1 MATSQAAHLLGL
13 VKVALSAA
21 ITSQVL
27 KCGRLGHAQ
36 VAVAGASLQGNNAAV
51 RFAWQSA
58 GQGRVAE
65 WQSGRVAAWQ
75 SGRVAEWQSGRV
87 AEWQSGRVA
96 EWQRGRCDDCSFM
109 HDAAAASAAAQQAA
123 SIHTASVAQVVSPQQ
138 RSPSVKEQA
147 AEGTPREATPGQVAT
162 AAGKQGEGRGRG
174 QGARACT
181 GHHPG
186 LAPAEQ
192 CWH

>member
-58 GQGRVAE
+58 GQGRVTE
-65 WQSGRVAAWQ
+65 WQGDYHWSEQLNAECCGRF
-75 SGRVAEWQSGRV
+75 S
-87 AEWQSGRVA
+87 
-96 EWQRGRCDDCSFM
+96 C
-109 HDAAAASAAAQQAA
+109 AASSMQC
-123 SIHTASVAQVVSPQQ
+123 
-138 RSPSVKEQA
+138 PSVPHQW
-147 AEGTPREATPGQVAT
+147 RRLT
-162 AAGKQGEGRGRG
+162 AHSSDRR
-174 QGARACT
+174 
-181 GHHPG
+181 
-186 LAPAEQ
+186 L
-192 CWH
+192 